1 MTRKKIGLAL
11 LCAFCILCLFGMIF
25 VSVNRFTLTIVLQ
38 GDPEI
43 ILEAGQKYHEPGAKV
58 RFQGSLLWKE
68 GFEPEN
74 AVLRI
79 TEDVNESCLGKQE
92 VRYEAEYLF
101 FHAEALRRIRVVDTQ
116 PPVILLTEDP
126 DEALAPGVIY
136 EEAGFLAVD
145 NMDGDITHRVVRTEH
160 MGRITY
166 AVTDSSGNPAYA
178 QREVPFHDPVPPEI
192 ILRGGETVSHP
203 VGRPYGEPGYRA
215 EDNVDG
221 DLTSQVTVEGTVDCF
236 SPGTYPIT
244 YRVTDAYQNTTVV
257 IRKVRVEAAERPEI
271 RWPESKTIYL
281 TFDDGPGPYTE
292 TLLDILY
299 SWGVKATFFVVD
311 SEDNWLMKEIVDRGH
326 SIGIHSVT
334 HDYGQIYSG
343 PEAYFADLYAMQQI
357 IYDHTGVETW
367 LMRFPGGSSNEVSIQ
382 YCKGIMTRLAEAVQD
397 AGFRY
402 FDWNVDSDDAG
413 NARRSRTVADNV
425 KKGIMEVG
433 TALVLQHDIH
443 AYSVDAVEEI
453 IRWGVENG
461 YEFKQLEMDSPGFP
475 HPLNN

>member
-1 MTRKKIGLAL
+1 M
-11 LCAFCILCLFGMIF
+11 
-25 VSVNRFTLTIVLQ
+25 
-38 GDPEI
+38 
-43 ILEAGQKYHEPGAKV
+43 
-58 RFQGSLLWKE
+58 
-68 GFEPEN
+68 
-74 AVLRI
+74 
-79 TEDVNESCLGKQE
+79 
-92 VRYEAEYLF
+92 
-101 FHAEALRRIRVVDTQ
+101 
-116 PPVILLTEDP
+116 
-126 DEALAPGVIY
+126 
-136 EEAGFLAVD
+136 
-145 NMDGDITHRVVRTEH
+145 
-160 MGRITY
+160 
-166 AVTDSSGNPAYA
+166 
-178 QREVPFHDPVPPEI
+178 
-192 ILRGGETVSHP
+192 
-203 VGRPYGEPGYRA
+203 
-215 EDNVDG
+215 DG

-271 RWPESKTIYL
+271 RWPETKTIYL

-292 TLLDILY
+292 ILLDILD

-343 PEAYFADLYAMQQI
+343 SETYFADLYAMQQI

-382 YCKGIMTRLAEAVQD
+382 YCKGIMTRLTEAVQD

-461 YEFKQLEMDSPGFP
+461 YEFKPLEMDSPGFP